1 MLRLCHDLY
10 HLKRSEYCYIYLNL
24 GATPILE
31 GDPEIWHQKGG
42 ADENSNIKNLRKEL
56 NNFLSLRISF
66 FIDVSL
72 MIDIFLNWLGLP
84 RVKILK
90 DFRRPLGNY

>member
-42 ADENSNIKNLRKEL
+42 ADENSNLRGDLKFKKRVEQFSFIKN
-56 NNFLSLRISF
+56 
-66 FIDVSL
+66 FI
-72 MIDIFLNWLGLP
+72 FH
-84 RVKILK
+84 
-90 DFRRPLGNY
+90 